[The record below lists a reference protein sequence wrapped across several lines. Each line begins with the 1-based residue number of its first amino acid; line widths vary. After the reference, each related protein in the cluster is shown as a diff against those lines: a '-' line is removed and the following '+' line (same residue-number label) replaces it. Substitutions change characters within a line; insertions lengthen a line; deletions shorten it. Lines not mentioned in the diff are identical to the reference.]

1 MYFPGTL
8 EGDEGYAD
16 SGVRVSQGSS
26 GTGRIVGF
34 LVLRGG
40 FSGKEALPGGE
51 MLGQGESPV
60 GPGFTMV
67 LLKNFP
73 ELGKGGRA
81 KSGVSVVPA
90 GQLKENWSGRRWSG
104 LEG

>member
-1 MYFPGTL
+1 
-8 EGDEGYAD
+8 
-16 SGVRVSQGSS
+16 
-26 GTGRIVGF
+26 
-34 LVLRGG
+34 
-40 FSGKEALPGGE
+40 
-51 MLGQGESPV
+51 
-60 GPGFTMV
+60 MV